1 MKETVIR
8 KLEGLMERYE
18 EVQALLG
25 EPECGFRSGKFRAL
39 TKEYSQLGEVVAGF
53 QQYQQAEADLQNH
66 RRDAGG
72 R

>member
-25 EPECGFRSGKFRAL
+25 EPSVVSDQDKFRAL
-39 TKEYSQLGEVVAGF
+39 TREYSQLGEVVAGF
-53 QQYQQAEADLQNH
+53 QQYQ
-66 RRDAGG
+66 
-72 R
+72 